1 MKKSNRNKDEKLG
14 SFEVSDWCGLFTEK
28 QFIELLELTASH
40 SKSKTT
46 GALYDFFVNGKNAYQ
61 VHQEHRLNYSVV
73 NRGIWNIVKRHI
85 DLVEYGGKYADKLPA
100 IKARPNESNSKNNE
114 LNSVDSQDQD
124 NGELHEAE
132 GITESQDS

>member
-14 SFEVSDWCGLFTEK
+14 SFEVSDWCGLFTET
-28 QFIELLELTASH
+28 QFSELLELTASH

-46 GALYDFFVNGKNAYQ
+46 SALYDFFVNGIPAYQ
-61 VHQEHRLNYSVV
+61 IHQEHKLNYSVV
-73 NRGIWNIVKRHI
+73 NRAIWNIVKRHI

-100 IKARPNESNSKNNE
+100 IKVTTNEFNSKNNE

-124 NGELHEAE
+124 NGELHDAE
-132 GITESQDS
+132 GSVESKDS

>member
-1 MKKSNRNKDEKLG
+1 MKKCNRNKDEKLG
-14 SFEVSDWCGLFTEK
+14 TFEVSDWCGLFTEK

-46 GALYDFFVNGKNAYQ
+46 GALYDFFVNGKAAYQ
-61 VHQEHRLNYSVV
+61 VHQEHGLNYSVV

-100 IKARPNESNSKNNE
+100 IKVKGSEHNSKSNE
-114 LNSVDSQDQD
+114 LNSVNSQDQD
-124 NGELHEAE
+124 NGELHDAE
-132 GITESQDS
+132 GIAEPQE

>member
-1 MKKSNRNKDEKLG
+1 M
-14 SFEVSDWCGLFTEK
+14 
-28 QFIELLELTASH
+28 
-40 SKSKTT
+40 
-46 GALYDFFVNGKNAYQ
+46 
-61 VHQEHRLNYSVV
+61 
-73 NRGIWNIVKRHI
+73 KRHI

-100 IKARPNESNSKNNE
+100 IKAKPNESNSKNNE